1 MRRSLEV
8 GQARSI
14 VLPRAALLERG
25 HTEDGIRRAV
35 HEGRFVRLRR
45 GWYVGGEIWRSLWPE
60 ARHLLHVVA
69 VHADARSERPVFCGV
84 SAAVLHGLPLYRTSP
99 ARVHIAAMRGTSR
112 SVRDVLRHE
121 TDLDDEDVVEVE
133 GLRCTTLGRTV
144 FDVARTLTPEASVAC
159 ADAAL
164 RSVAVSG
171 NDQDERTAAQW
182 RGSLAERAAR
192 SRARGVRQAR
202 RVIDFADGRAQL
214 PGESVSRVQLTRLGF
229 GPPDLQVRV
238 VAPDGAE
245 YRVDFG
251 LDDVDAFGEFDGAG
265 KYLDPALRGGRSIE
279 QVVLDEKRR
288 EDVIRGVTGRRFVRW
303 DDAHIST
310 ADALRRRLA
319 EFGLHPPR
327 R

>member
-1 MRRSLEV
+1 
-8 GQARSI
+8 
-14 VLPRAALLERG
+14 
-25 HTEDGIRRAV
+25 
-35 HEGRFVRLRR
+35 
-45 GWYVGGEIWRSLWPE
+45 
-60 ARHLLHVVA
+60 
-69 VHADARSERPVFCGV
+69 
-84 SAAVLHGLPLYRTSP
+84 
-99 ARVHIAAMRGTSR
+99 
-112 SVRDVLRHE
+112 
-121 TDLDDEDVVEVE
+121 
-133 GLRCTTLGRTV
+133 
-144 FDVARTLTPEASVAC
+144 VAC

-214 PGESVSRVQLTRLGF
+214 PGENVSRVQLKRLGF

-310 ADALRRRLA
+310 ADALGR
-319 EFGLHPPR
+319 
-327 R
+327 